1 MFGEEPQQVLRY
13 SNDVLP
19 HHLWP
24 ESEGLDY
31 DELKKILLETPDP
44 EQARESS
51 HYYAA
56 GPHLCGKNLSQAE
69 WTRDKWLEY
78 GIQKAGIVTYEVYL
92 NYPLDHGL
100 ALLKDG
106 SVVYEAT
113 LEEDALEEDPTS
125 GLADRIP
132 TFHGYSASG
141 DITAP
146 FVFCNYGTYADFEDL
161 QEAGIDLTGKIALVK
176 YGAIF
181 RGLKAMRAAQLGM
194 VGVVIYSDPGDD
206 GEMTEYN
213 GHDAYPDG
221 PARNPSAVQRGS
233 MAYISMYLARYTT
246 CM

>member
-1 MFGEEPQQVLRY
+1 MSRY
-13 SNDVLP
+13 SHDSLP
-19 HHLWP
+19 HRSWP
-24 ESEGLDY
+24 DSEGISY
-31 DELKKILLETPDP
+31 DELKDILLETPDP

-69 WTRDKWLEY
+69 WTRDRWLEY
-78 GIQKAGIVTYEVYL
+78 GIPEADIVTYEVYL

-106 SVVYEAT
+106 NVVYEAT
-113 LEEDALEEDPTS
+113 LEEDVLDEDSTTS
-125 GLADRIP
+125 LPDRIP

-141 DITAP
+141 DVTAP
-146 FVFCNYGTYADFEDL
+146 FVFCNYGTYADFDDL
-161 QEAGIDLTGKIALVK
+161 LDAGVDLTGKIALVK
-176 YGAIF
+176 YGRIF

-213 GHDAYPDG
+213 GYDAYPNG

-233 MAYISMYLARYTT
+233 MAYISMYYDRCTRR
-246 CM
+246 M